1 MTDTSPASD
10 RQYLSSRYEK
20 FRLHTRRNIAK
31 AAVTGVSVAGILA
44 GFLSATGTVWPLLA
58 YLAVIA
64 AIGAATLVILS
75 LPGGPSGYVLLLLR
89 RRERRSQL
97 RGRPRQLELVSA
109 GARRSGANFVLANR
123 PDDPVYGAGLRALL
137 GDSQPII
144 IMPSNP
150 RDVGKPHE
158 LLYPLF
164 VSGRSR
170 SHVELDVRPAGIPL
184 PVLSFERELPEGAQD
199 PDHILAIRDLTYV
212 PELALALQETGAC
225 LGTPVT
231 WPEHCVDPMMIASR
245 DVVIIGGPDTNFW
258 HAALFE
264 AVAREFDIPGSSI
277 PLGVSLRELRN
288 GDPVYGSRSML
299 VRLHDPADLPQPE
312 DGLLEMDER
321 LFPTFGMIMACRNPF
336 AAAVGVSR
344 WCVFV
349 AGTRSL
355 GTSGAV
361 LGLAA
366 MLRQMH
372 SDPGLNFA
380 STVRTTRDG
389 VQAQISAVLC
399 RTSRVE
405 QAMLRRD
412 GKVLSRQRHALPLV
426 GLDPGYSDT
435 YLPTNIEYLHYDGAQ
450 SAWRSLCAI
459 PEPETWVTGGT
470 RN

>member
-20 FRLHTRRNIAK
+20 FRLHTRRNISK
-31 AAVTGVSVAGILA
+31 AAVSGVSVAGILA

-64 AIGAATLVILS
+64 SVGTVILVILS
-75 LPGGPSGYVLLLLR
+75 LPGGPSGYVMVLLR
-89 RRERRSQL
+89 RDQRSHVP
-97 RGRPRQLELVSA
+97 GRPRQMELVSPAVRRGGA
-109 GARRSGANFVLANR
+109 GFVLANR
-123 PDDPVYGAGLRALL
+123 CDDPVYGAGLRALL
-137 GDSQPII
+137 GDSQPIVI
-144 IMPSNP
+144 LPSNP

-164 VSGRSR
+164 VRGRSR
-170 SHVELDVRPAGIPL
+170 STVQLDVRPAGIPL
-184 PVLSFERELPEGAQD
+184 PALSFERELPEGAQD
-199 PDHILAIRDLTYV
+199 PDHTLAVRDLVYV
-212 PELALALQETGAC
+212 PELVLALREAGAC

-231 WPEHCVDPMMIASR
+231 WPEHCVDPLMIASR
-245 DVVIIGGPDTNFW
+245 DVIVIGGPDTNFW

-264 AVAREFDIPGSSI
+264 AVAREFDVPGSSV
-277 PLGVSLRELRN
+277 PLAMSLRELRN
-288 GDPVYGSRSML
+288 GYPVYGSRSML
-299 VRLHDPADLPQPE
+299 AHLHDPADLPQPE

-336 AAAVGVSR
+336 AAALGQSR

-372 SDPGLNFA
+372 GDPGLNFS

-389 VQAQISAVLC
+389 VQAQVSAVLC
-399 RTSRVE
+399 RTSQVE
-405 QAMLRRD
+405 QAMLRRE
-412 GKVLSRQRHALPLV
+412 GNVLGRQRHTLPPV

-435 YLPTNIEYLHYDGAQ
+435 YLPTNVEYLRYDGAQ
-450 SAWRSLCAI
+450 SAWRPLCTV
-459 PEPETWVTGGT
+459 PEP
-470 RN
+470 

>member
-1 MTDTSPASD
+1 MTGTSPAAD
-10 RQYLSSRYEK
+10 RQYVPSRYEK
-20 FRLHTRRNIAK
+20 FRLHVRQNFVK
-31 AAVTGVSVAGILA
+31 AAISGVSVAGILA

-58 YLAVIA
+58 YLGVIA
-64 AIGAATLVILS
+64 FVGIIVLVVAS
-75 LPGGPSGYVLLLLR
+75 LPGGPGGYVMLWLH
-89 RRERRSQL
+89 REPRSPL
-97 RGRPRQLELVSA
+97 GGRPPQLELVSA
-109 GARRSGANFVLANR
+109 GARRSGANFVQANR
-123 PDDPVYGAGLRALL
+123 CDDPVYGGGLRALL

-158 LLYPLF
+158 LLYPLY

-199 PDHILAIRDLTYV
+199 PDHTLAIRDLVYV
-212 PELALALQETGAC
+212 PELALALKEAGAC

-231 WPEHCVDPMMIASR
+231 WPEHCVDPLMIASR
-245 DVVIIGGPDTNFW
+245 DVIVVGGPDTNFW

-277 PLGVSLRELRN
+277 PLAMSLRELRN
-288 GDPVYGSRSML
+288 GSPVYGSRSML
-299 VRLHDPADLPQPE
+299 VHLCDPAGLPQPE
-312 DGLLEMDER
+312 GGLLEMDER

-336 AAAVGVSR
+336 AAAVGASR

-366 MLRQMH
+366 MLRQMRD
-372 SDPGLNFA
+372 DPGLNFS

-389 VQAQISAVLC
+389 VQARISAVLS
-399 RTSRVE
+399 RTSQVE

-412 GKVLSRQRHALPLV
+412 GNLLGRQRHTLPPV
-426 GLDPGYSDT
+426 GPDPGYSDT
-435 YLPTNIEYLHYDGAQ
+435 YLPTKVEYLHYDGAQ
-450 SAWRSLCAI
+450 SAWRPLCAI
-459 PEPETWVTGGT
+459 PEA
-470 RN
+470 